1 VSAARAVLGV
11 VLPGHVT
18 GSTAVD
24 RAPQAGAPS
33 PLPRVTRFVCPA
45 CSFKAASKAALARHC
60 EANHA
65 RHNCEQCASSFA
77 TEVELFVHTC
87 DAHAVSLSCAICA
100 AKISAG
106 MQIGFAG
113 GELCEI
119 CAVVHEM

>member
-1 VSAARAVLGV
+1 MCAARAVLDV
-11 VLPGHVT
+11 VFSGHAT

-24 RAPQAGAPS
+24 RAPHAPS
-33 PLPRVTRFVCPA
+33 PLPRVSRFVCPA
-45 CSFKAASKAALARHC
+45 CSYKAASKAALARHC

-65 RHNCEQCASSFA
+65 RHSCEQCASSSFA
-77 TEVELFVHTC
+77 TEVELFVHTR

-113 GELCEI
+113 GELCEL
-119 CAVVHEM
+119 CAVMHDM